1 MSQINLNPEQQKA
14 VDLMVNGF
22 LSNKFPVPDRKGLT
36 LIGEGGTGKTTCIA
50 HAVEEWIK
58 AGLNVL
64 LTAPTNKAVKQLE
77 SSIRSHGLTSSRI
90 NCTTLHKA
98 LGLTLLPSEENKY
111 AARSGAGLLTDYDI
125 VVVDE
130 GSMVSKLAFYEY
142 FLPDVKDNGN
152 LVVIMG
158 DAMQLPPVKET
169 ESAALLY
176 YPAVNLTKVERF
188 SAESGIAKVTS
199 ALRKSLETGTAY
211 NFNAEVETIKPA
223 HFMQEVLPLFPDPS
237 SCENTRIL
245 AWTNRRVDAVNSAI
259 RESLY
264 GKDVDTFM
272 VGERVVTGSPL
283 YEGNEPILS
292 TDEECIVTNIQEGS
306 LMDEDT
312 SNEYKT
318 LLLTLEPMYASVS
331 TVYANVIHPDA
342 VEALEADLDYLKRRA
357 FEGGSNSRYWWHRW
371 HKLKDLFSQVRYC
384 YCITVHRSQGST
396 FETVIVD
403 APDILKNGRS
413 KERKQLLYVAMSRAS
428 KRLIVSRE
436 KFTAP

>member
-1 MSQINLNPEQQKA
+1 M
-14 VDLMVNGF
+14 
-22 LSNKFPVPDRKGLT
+22 
-36 LIGEGGTGKTTCIA
+36 
-50 HAVEEWIK
+50 
-58 AGLNVL
+58 
-64 LTAPTNKAVKQLE
+64 
-77 SSIRSHGLTSSRI
+77 
-90 NCTTLHKA
+90 
-98 LGLTLLPSEENKY
+98 
-111 AARSGAGLLTDYDI
+111 
-125 VVVDE
+125 
-130 GSMVSKLAFYEY
+130 
-142 FLPDVKDNGN
+142 
-152 LVVIMG
+152 
-158 DAMQLPPVKET
+158 
-169 ESAALLY
+169 
-176 YPAVNLTKVERF
+176 
-188 SAESGIAKVTS
+188 
-199 ALRKSLETGTAY
+199 
-211 NFNAEVETIKPA
+211 
-223 HFMQEVLPLFPDPS
+223 
-237 SCENTRIL
+237 
-245 AWTNRRVDAVNSAI
+245 
-259 RESLY
+259 
-264 GKDVDTFM
+264 
-272 VGERVVTGSPL
+272 VTGSPL

-357 FEGGSNSRYWWHRW
+357 LEGGSNSRYWWHRW